1 MGGKQPFLTAL
12 GTGVLAILLSR
23 WLVSGLAGAV
33 VAVVAAIAAITVLG
47 IYYWKQADVD
57 SNQAG
62 DDLYYLGLL
71 FTLVSLSIAL
81 WQLFVWNPG
90 DELEARTHGLIGNF
104 GIALFST
111 VAGIIGRI
119 LLQDRSRE
127 PPGEEAVDED
137 PTTGQEEPARRTGL
151 GDEAAYAE
159 FAESMRALRD
169 ELREA
174 RNAFSHFT
182 RMTLTQADQT
192 KTHTEVLSREFNERL
207 EKAAQDGLR
216 DTAAA
221 WRELAETAGEQ
232 AQASLVATAAVWQEA
247 AAEVRSQAA
256 TFVERFER
264 AVGDATSRAE
274 ASWRSLA
281 DEAQAT
287 SESTNEDVRRT
298 KAAVDAMVHQLAA
311 INDGLLSFAGN
322 LVDADGRV
330 QALGDSAT
338 SIGGDLDTRVAG
350 IVESHRAVAEHVRK
364 YQEDGFDALRRSIDD
379 FAGMARELEKVG
391 KTLPTAIEHLDVAIA
406 RQREAADQNT
416 ETTNALT
423 ELAAREIRSWTNEAV
438 PLRDALGKAAD
449 AVRELAASVPA
460 ESVQGSVAS
469 ARDGGVQETARVP
482 DELEPSTSAEDR
494 PTGGWL
500 WRRST
505 PVQESKSPTS
515 GGAGSSR

>member
-1 MGGKQPFLTAL
+1 MRRWQRFQESVEPLFAATGSSAQARSPIIEFLGVVVPRHVPSSRMGSKTRTHLIIYSDLLQHSDDLSHYGPHPAADAVGRSAGLRHLKVDLTGVEASLYRLERSRDARWQTRDHYYWWTQTRAIPRGRGHLAGVGVVGGKQPFLTAL

-33 VAVVAAIAAITVLG
+33 VAVVAAITAITVLG

-111 VAGIIGRI
+111 VAGIVGRI

-127 PPGEEAVDED
+127 PPREEAVDED
-137 PTTGQEEPARRTGL
+137 PTTGQEEPVPRTGL

-192 KTHTEVLSREFNERL
+192 KTHTQVLSREFNKRL

-221 WRELAETAGEQ
+221 WRELAATAGEQ
-232 AQASLVATAAVWQEA
+232 AQASLVATAAVWQET

-256 TFVERFER
+256 TFAERFDR

-274 ASWRSLA
+274 DVLAKSGRRSASNFGVDERGCAANEGGSGCDGPPARGDQRRLA
-281 DEAQAT
+281 V
-287 SESTNEDVRRT
+287 VRR
-298 KAAVDAMVHQLAA
+298 QL
-311 INDGLLSFAGN
+311 G
-322 LVDADGRV
+322 
-330 QALGDSAT
+330 
-338 SIGGDLDTRVAG
+338 
-350 IVESHRAVAEHVRK
+350 
-364 YQEDGFDALRRSIDD
+364 
-379 FAGMARELEKVG
+379 
-391 KTLPTAIEHLDVAIA
+391 
-406 RQREAADQNT
+406 
-416 ETTNALT
+416 
-423 ELAAREIRSWTNEAV
+423 
-438 PLRDALGKAAD
+438 
-449 AVRELAASVPA
+449 
-460 ESVQGSVAS
+460 
-469 ARDGGVQETARVP
+469 
-482 DELEPSTSAEDR
+482 
-494 PTGGWL
+494 
-500 WRRST
+500 
-505 PVQESKSPTS
+505 
-515 GGAGSSR
+515 